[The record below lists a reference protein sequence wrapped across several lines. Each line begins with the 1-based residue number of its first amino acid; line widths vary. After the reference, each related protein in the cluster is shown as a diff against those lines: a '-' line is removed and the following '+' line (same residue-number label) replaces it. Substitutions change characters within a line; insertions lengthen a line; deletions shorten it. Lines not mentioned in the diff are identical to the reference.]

1 VSATFDIVRWL
12 RRGEQGRPAAAP
24 PPHPHPQRIA
34 KLGFDIVHGCQL
46 RCVGCPNSTLA
57 PKVHRI
63 QVADFERCL
72 DNLDVAEVELFRLFN
87 FGEPLLHHDIAG
99 ILAAIGRRK
108 ALRIGLVEI
117 STNAQ
122 YHDFDALAAALDTG
136 VLGRLVVSCDGDGT
150 PEEYERLRTPSRWPK
165 FIEFLRRAKEL
176 RDRRG
181 HYTQLLTRSVC
192 TTEEGRR
199 RWIEVLRPLGWEPEF
214 RGWLY
219 LPESAVN
226 MTGRAPRVPEG
237 VCQYLRGPTL
247 YVDYDGTVV
256 PCCVHPRAGVLGNLK
271 VQRYSEIYQGTARG
285 EMMVTMQQERRAMRI
300 CGQCEF

>member
-1 VSATFDIVRWL
+1 MRFSVSEYVRWEDIDAAGIINYQAYL
-12 RRGEQGRPAAAP
+12 RFFG
-24 PPHPHPQRIA
+24 
-34 KLGFDIVHGCQL
+34 L
-46 RCVGCPNSTLA
+46 
-57 PKVHRI
+57 
-63 QVADFERCL
+63 
-72 DNLDVAEVELFRLFN
+72 AEVELFRLFN

-150 PEEYERLRTPSRWPK
+150 PGEYERLRTPSRWSK

-181 HYTQLLTRSVC
+181 HYTQLLTRTVC

-271 VQRYSEIYQGTARG
+271 VQRYSEIYQGAARG
-285 EMMVTMQQERRAMRI
+285 EMMATMQQERRAMRI

>member
-1 VSATFDIVRWL
+1 MSFDIVRL
-12 RRGEQGRPAAAP
+12 FRRSSPAQSPAARLQ
-24 PPHPHPQRIA
+24 HPQRIA

-57 PKVHRI
+57 PKIRRI
-63 QVADFERCL
+63 DVEDFDRCL
-72 DNLDVAEVELFRLFN
+72 DNLDVAEIDLFRLFN
-87 FGEPLLHHDIAG
+87 FGEPLLHHDVAG

-108 ALRIGLVEI
+108 DLRIGLVEI

-122 YHDFDALAAALDTG
+122 YHDFEALAQALGTG

-165 FIEFLRRAKEL
+165 FIEFLKRAKEL
-176 RDRRG
+176 RDR
-181 HYTQLLTRSVC
+181 HAPYTQLMTRTVC
-192 TTEEGRR
+192 TAPEGRR
-199 RWIEVLRPLGWEPEF
+199 RWLELLRPLGWEPEF

-219 LPESAVN
+219 LPESASN
-226 MTGRAPRVPEG
+226 MTGRAPLVPEG

-271 VQRYSEIYQGTARG
+271 TQRYSDIYHGAERRG
-285 EMMVTMQQERRAMRI
+285 MMAAMQEDRRAMRI
-300 CGQCEF
+300 CGECEF